1 MNSEQSTSPGAP
13 NKVEIYPSRGRLV
26 LPGFASLFFVL
37 LGLWLGFGGE
47 ASGIPGW
54 RVVAGSYLGVPFFS
68 ACLCYAAYRLIAR
81 RPALVLCLEGI
92 VDQGSAVSA
101 GLVRW
106 EEIERI
112 FAGSI
117 QQQSFVSIA
126 VKSPDDF
133 LARVGGVKA
142 KLMRMNI
149 GLVGAPVNI
158 PVDALPMTVDEVLQ
172 TIQEFRSKHRV

>member
-1 MNSEQSTSPGAP
+1 M
-13 NKVEIYPSRGRLV
+13 
-26 LPGFASLFFVL
+26 
-37 LGLWLGFGGE
+37 
-47 ASGIPGW
+47 
-54 RVVAGSYLGVPFFS
+54 
-68 ACLCYAAYRLIAR
+68 AR
-81 RPALVLCLEGI
+81 RPALVLCLKGI

-117 QQQSFVSIA
+117 QRQSFVSIA
-126 VKSPDDF
+126 VKSPDEF

-142 KLMRMNI
+142 RLMRMNI

>member
-1 MNSEQSTSPGAP
+1 MNSAQSTSLGAAD
-13 NKVEIYPSRGRLV
+13 KVEIFSSRGRIVLLGLV
-26 LPGFASLFFVL
+26 SLLFVL
-37 LGLWLGFGGE
+37 LGLWMGFGGE
-47 ASGIPGW
+47 ASGIFRW

-68 ACLCYAAYRLIAR
+68 ACLCYAAYRLMAR
-81 RPALVLCLEGI
+81 RPALVLCLKGI

-117 QQQSFVSIA
+117 QRQSFVSIA
-126 VKSPDDF
+126 VKSPDEF

-142 KLMRMNI
+142 RLMRMNI